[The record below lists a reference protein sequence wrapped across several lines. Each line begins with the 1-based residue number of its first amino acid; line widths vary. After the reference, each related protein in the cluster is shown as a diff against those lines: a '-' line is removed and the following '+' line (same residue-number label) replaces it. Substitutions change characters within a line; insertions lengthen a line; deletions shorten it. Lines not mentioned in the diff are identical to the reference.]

1 MRAIDAT
8 RQADVGTNQPIASHN
23 QHDKHGT
30 SAHSAVGWY
39 ILRCGGG
46 LDFAA
51 CDALAK
57 AGWAAF
63 VPVERKWRI
72 TLFRRR
78 AIEAE
83 YPRYPGYLFVR
94 TMPPLWPAWDS
105 WPLNRYLRSGPLMM
119 DGRPVPLAPGE
130 LERLQAEDGAA
141 VVSGVPPLHRAYVVG
156 QEVRVAQGAFRDFT
170 VRIDAIDDAG
180 AHTTVQIFGR
190 PTVVKLPLTWL
201 EAA

>member
-1 MRAIDAT
+1 MIIDAML
-8 RQADVGTNQPIASHN
+8 QADVGTNLPVASHIQN
-23 QHDKHGT
+23 DKHGT
-30 SAHSAVGWY
+30 SADSAVGWY

-78 AIEAE
+78 AIEAK

-94 TMPPLWPAWDS
+94 TLPPLWPAWDS

-130 LERLQAEDGAA
+130 MERLQAEDGTA
-141 VVSGVPPLHRAYVVG
+141 VVSGVPPLHRAFTAG
-156 QEVRVAQGAFRDFT
+156 QVVRVIGGAFADNT
-170 VRIDAIDDAG
+170 IRIEAIDEDG
-180 AHTTVQIFGR
+180 AHATIDIFGR
-190 PTVVKLPLTWL
+190 PTTVRLQLNWL
-201 EAA
+201 KAA

>member
-1 MRAIDAT
+1 MIIDAT
-8 RQADVGTNQPIASHN
+8 RHADVGTNLPVASHIQN
-23 QHDKHGT
+23 DKHGT

-57 AGWAAF
+57 AGWAVF

-78 AIEAE
+78 AIEAK

-94 TMPPLWPAWDS
+94 TLPPLWPAWDS

-119 DGRPVPLAPGE
+119 GGRPVPLAPGE
-130 LERLQAEDGAA
+130 MERLRAEDGAA
-141 VVSGVPPLHRAYVVG
+141 VVSGVPPLYRAFTAG
-156 QEVRVAQGAFRDFT
+156 QVVRVIGGAFADNT
-170 VRIDAIDDAG
+170 IRIEAIDEDG
-180 AHTTVQIFGR
+180 AHATIDIFGR
-190 PTVVKLPLTWL
+190 PTTVRLQLNWL
-201 EAA
+201 KAA